1 MTQGKSIWASK
12 TVWVNALMA
21 IGAILLFATEQLSL
35 TQDQVSAVLFVAGV
49 INIILRY
56 VTTQPIE

>member
-1 MTQGKSIWASK
+1 MTQGKPIWASK

-56 VTTQPIE
+56 VTTQPLE